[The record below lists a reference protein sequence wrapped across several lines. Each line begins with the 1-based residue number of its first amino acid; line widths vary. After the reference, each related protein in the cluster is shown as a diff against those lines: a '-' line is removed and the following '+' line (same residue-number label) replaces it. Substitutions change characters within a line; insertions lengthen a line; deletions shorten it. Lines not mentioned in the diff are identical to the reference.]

1 MDVSGF
7 NYAGRWP
14 SNLRGFIEMQDAYTE
29 RRAAEHRTR
38 ALPLLC
44 SARAHPA
51 RVLLALALV
60 LGGCTSS
67 VPSIGGKSAVSPA
80 PGTPYA
86 PPRGAVPAV
95 PDSSMARATLPP
107 DIAPHDTSLSLPEVV
122 DVALRNNPQTA
133 LAWSQARTAAF
144 EYGSARG
151 TFFPAVSASANLGR
165 SQSTTQTGFVE
176 RTQFAPLVS
185 LSYLLLDFGGRAGTI
200 GAARENT
207 IAVDLNYNAMLQNV
221 VLQSEN
227 AYFAYISSRA
237 LVRAQEQTVAEAD
250 TNVIAAQVR
259 HNSGVA
265 TIADVL
271 QAQTVLA
278 QAELDLE
285 TDSGTVRTNHAN
297 LATAMGLR
305 ADATFE
311 VEMPSDTMSIG
322 SASASADSLIVSAL
336 DNRPDLAAAR
346 VNILRSQQEVRIAR
360 SNEFPA
366 ITAGA
371 TAGRNYSNRAL
382 FSGNNFALTLGLSI
396 PIFNGLGLQYD
407 LAAAKSRVDEQRAT
421 TNLLRTQVSSQVV
434 TSYVSLHTA
443 ATRVRTADV
452 LLASARQSEDVA
464 RGRYRAGV
472 GTILDLLTAQSAL
485 ASARAQQAQTR
496 WTWATALAQL
506 AHDVGV
512 LGVHGEAPIPITHDS
527 TTGPK

>member
-86 PPRGAVPAV
+86 PPRGAVPAE
-95 PDSSMARATLPP
+95 PDSSKARATLPP

-421 TNLLRTQVSSQVV
+421 TNLLRTQESSQVV
-434 TSYVSLHTA
+434 TSYVSLQTA
-443 ATRVRTADV
+443 AARVRTADV
-452 LLASARQSEDVA
+452 LLASARQS
-464 RGRYRAGV
+464 
-472 GTILDLLTAQSAL
+472 
-485 ASARAQQAQTR
+485 
-496 WTWATALAQL
+496 
-506 AHDVGV
+506 
-512 LGVHGEAPIPITHDS
+512 
-527 TTGPK
+527 

>member
-1 MDVSGF
+1 MDVSGLDC
-7 NYAGRWP
+7 ASPGP
-14 SNLRGFIEMQDAYTE
+14 SNLWGFIEMRDPYTE
-29 RRAAEHRTR
+29 RRAAEHRPR

-44 SARAHPA
+44 SARIHQA
-51 RVLLALALV
+51 RVLFALALF
-60 LGGCTSS
+60 LAACTSS

-80 PGTPYA
+80 PGTPYT
-86 PPRGAVPAV
+86 PPRGVVPAE
-95 PDSSMARATLPP
+95 PDSSKTQATLPP
-107 DIAPHDTSLSLPEVV
+107 DIAPHDASLALSEVV
-122 DVALRNNPQTA
+122 DLALRNNPQTA
-133 LAWSQARTAAF
+133 LSWSQARTAAF
-144 EYGSARG
+144 QYGSARG
-151 TFFPAVSASANLGR
+151 TYFPAIDASASLGR
-165 SQSTTQTGFVE
+165 SQSTTTTGFVE
-176 RTQFAPLVS
+176 RTAFTPQLS
-185 LSYLLLDFGGRAGTI
+185 LSYLLLDFGGRSGTI
-200 GAARENT
+200 GSARENT
-207 IAVDLNYNAMLQNV
+207 IAVDLNYNATLQNV

-227 AYFAYISSRA
+227 AYFAYVSSRA
-237 LVRAQEQTVAEAD
+237 LVHAQQETVAEAD
-250 TNVIAAQVR
+250 TNLIAAQVR

-278 QAELDLE
+278 QAQLDLE
-285 TDSGTVRTNHAN
+285 TDSGTVRTNHGN

-311 VEMPSDTMSIG
+311 IEMPSDTLPIG

-346 VNILRSQQEVRIAR
+346 VSILQSQQDVRVAR
-360 SNEFPA
+360 SNQFPA

-371 TAGRNYSNRAL
+371 SFGRNYSNL
-382 FSGNNFALTLGLSI
+382 SNFTGNNYALTLGLSI

-407 LAAAKSRVDEQRAT
+407 LAAARSRVDEQRAS
-421 TNLLRTQVSSQVV
+421 TNLLRTQVSNQVV

-443 ATRVRTADV
+443 AARVRTADV
-452 LLASARQSEDVA
+452 LLASAQQSEGVA
-464 RGRYRAGV
+464 RGRYKAGV
-472 GTILDLLTAQSAL
+472 GTILDLLTAQAAL

-512 LGVHGEAPIPITHDS
+512 LGVHGEAPIPLTHDS

>member
-1 MDVSGF
+1 MDVPGLL
-7 NYAGRWP
+7 YASLGP
-14 SNLRGFIEMQDAYTE
+14 SNLWGFTEMGDLFTE
-29 RRAAEHRTR
+29 RRDADRRAR
-38 ALPLLC
+38 ALPLHC
-44 SARAHPA
+44 NARLQPA
-51 RVLLALALV
+51 RVLFALALF
-60 LGGCTSS
+60 LAACTAS
-67 VPSIGGKSAVSPA
+67 VPSIGGKSAVPPA
-80 PGTPYA
+80 PGTPYT
-86 PPRGAVPAV
+86 PPRNVVPPE
-95 PDSSMARATLPP
+95 PDSSKAKPTLPP
-107 DIAPHDTSLSLPEVV
+107 DIAPHDTSLALQEVV

-133 LAWSQARTAAF
+133 LSWYQARTSAF

-151 TFFPAVSASANLGR
+151 TFFPTVAATANVGR

-185 LSYLLLDFGGRAGTI
+185 LSYLLLDFGGRSGTI

-207 IAVDLNYNAMLQNV
+207 IAVDLNYNATLQNV

-237 LVRAQEQTVAEAD
+237 LVRAQLQTVAEAD
-250 TNVIAAQVR
+250 TNLIAAQVR

-278 QAELDLE
+278 QAQLDLE
-285 TDSGTVRTNHAN
+285 TDSGTVRTNHGN

-311 VEMPSDTMSIG
+311 VEMPSDTLPIG

-336 DNRPDLAAAR
+336 ENRPDLAAAR
-346 VNILRSQQEVRIAR
+346 VNILQAQQEVRVAR

-366 ITAGA
+366 LTAGA
-371 TAGRNYSNRAL
+371 NLGRNYSNLAL
-382 FSGNNFALTLGLSI
+382 FSGNNYALTLGITI

-407 LAAAKSRVDEQRAT
+407 LAAAKSRVDEQRSST
-421 TNLLRTQVSSQVV
+421 DLLRTQVSNQVV

-443 ATRVRTADV
+443 AARVRTADV

-472 GTILDLLTAQSAL
+472 GTILDLLTAQAAL

-512 LGVHGEAPIPITHDS
+512 LGVHGEAPIPLTHDS